1 MKMKTVRTRPEHT
14 TKRGGTVWRGGIVL
28 LAPLLACR
36 APGPEVEPRREVSVE
51 LELEASPAQVDAA
64 AIVGELPGS
73 PIPMRALGGG
83 RFHARVSGLDP
94 GRSYRYRFRARRRDL
109 GRSVEVSDPR
119 AWLLDASRERWSLL
133 RAGGPP
139 RRPRPLAR
147 IPSLRELVLYEL
159 NPREHE
165 DPALPFAHPAREP
178 GARGPGRLFAALGA
192 RIRSSEFDR
201 LGVNALELLP
211 VVASAW
217 VRRPGR
223 ALERDPWGYSTISW
237 YGLNGDYG
245 SPEDLVALVDA
256 AHARGLA
263 VILDVSVDHGHGG
276 RGHGLLTDLWPEWR
290 SATPRNPWGLCELR
304 IERADV
310 QRFVL
315 GALRRFLV
323 DYGVDGFRMDWSES
337 VPAAIWRPILAELR
351 RIKPG
356 VVLISENP
364 VREHVSVGG
373 FDGAWDFFFHWEAP
387 LLLRG
392 VRRNFDGVNRVQAD
406 TLEKLVENL
415 TTWKAGPHAPPGPLV
430 RYLES
435 HDLPR
440 IARPRVRFQI
450 GGGHLLDVDGDGRTP
465 DWLEGGGQES
475 SRLGAVLLLTVP
487 GAVML
492 QAGQEWGA
500 ADELVWAFDP
510 LDRRRVER
518 ATLERY
524 RRMIALR
531 RRHPELRSDDL
542 RVLLASSPEHLLAY
556 SRGLDPAR
564 RDDDRFVV
572 VLSFAHEPRRALR
585 VPLPAAGR
593 WRDQLSG
600 AFHDAA
606 TGELRL
612 DLAPLGAAL
621 LERESG
627 PY

>member
-1 MKMKTVRTRPEHT
+1 MRYAALA
-14 TKRGGTVWRGGIVL
+14 GSLL
-28 LAPLLACR
+28 LAACR
-36 APGPEVEPRREVSVE
+36 APAPSSAQPPLEVELALDASPTHVSAVE
-51 LELEASPAQVDAA
+51 LQ
-64 AIVGELPGS
+64 GELPGS
-73 PIPMRALGGG
+73 PLPMRALGGG
-83 RFHARVSGLDP
+83 RFLARVRVEP
-94 GRSYRYRFRARRRDL
+94 GRSYRYRFRAHRRDL
-109 GRSVEVSDPR
+109 GRSVEVSDPT

-133 RAGGPP
+133 RAGVALRP
-139 RRPRPLAR
+139 PRPLPR
-147 IPSLRELVLYEL
+147 IPPLRELVIYEL

-165 DPALPFAHPAREP
+165 DPALPYAHPAREP
-178 GARGPGRLFAALGA
+178 GARGPGRLLRALAA
-192 RIRSSEFDR
+192 RIRSGELDP
-201 LGVNALELLP
+201 LELMP

-237 YGLNGDYG
+237 YALNGDYG
-245 SPEDLVALVDA
+245 GPEDLVALVDA

-263 VILDVSVDHGHGG
+263 VLLDVSVDHGHGG
-276 RGHGLLTDLWPEWR
+276 RGHGILTDLWPEWR
-290 SATPRNPWGLCELR
+290 SRAPRNPWGLCELR
-304 IERADV
+304 IERPDV

-337 VPAAIWRPILAELR
+337 VPAEVWRPILAELR

-392 VRRNFDGVNRVQAD
+392 VRTNFDGVNRVQAD

-415 TTWKAGPHAPPGPLV
+415 TVWKAGPHAPPGPLV

-440 IARPRVRFQI
+440 IARPRVRWQL
-450 GGGHLLDVDGDGRTP
+450 GGDHLLDVDGDGRTP
-465 DWLEGGGQES
+465 DWLDGGGQET

-492 QAGQEWGA
+492 YAGQEGGA
-500 ADELVWAFDP
+500 ADELVWGFDP
-510 LDRRRVER
+510 LDHRRLER
-518 ATLERY
+518 ATRERY
-524 RRMIALR
+524 RRLIALR

-542 RVLLASSPEHLLAY
+542 RVLAASSPKQLLAY

-564 RDDDRFVV
+564 SDDDRFVV
-572 VLSFAHEPRRALR
+572 VLSFAREPRRALR
-585 VPLPAAGR
+585 IPLPAPGR
-593 WRDQLSG
+593 WRDHLSG
-600 AFHDAA
+600 ALHQASQP
-606 TGELRL
+606 ELRL
-612 DLAPLGAAL
+612 DLAPQGAAL
-621 LERESG
+621 LERA
-627 PY
+627 P